1 MKKYAIEI
9 KWSMIFMGV
18 SLLWLLIE
26 RLVGLHDQ
34 YIHLH
39 PYLTMLFI
47 IPAIWMYVLALKDK
61 KNYCYGGQMT
71 FVQGFLTGMIIT
83 LILTA
88 VSPLTQYVVSE
99 YLTPNFFDNAITYS
113 LKTGYHKTEAEAK
126 AYFSYENYA
135 LQSTIS
141 AFIWGLLT
149 SLVVAFF
156 VKTKK
161 NLI

>member
-9 KWSMIFMGV
+9 KWSMIFIGI
-18 SLLWLLIE
+18 SLAWLLIE
-26 RLVGLHDQ
+26 RLVGLHDK

-39 PYLTMLFI
+39 QYLTLLFM

-61 KNYCYGGQMT
+61 KNYCYNGQMT
-71 FVQGFLTGMIIT
+71 FVQGFLTGIIIT
-83 LILTA
+83 LIITA
-88 VSPLTQYVVSE
+88 ISPLTQYVVSE
-99 YLTPNFFDNAITYS
+99 YVTPDFFENATAYS
-113 LKTGYHKTEAEAK
+113 LKTGDHKTEAEAK
-126 AYFSYENYA
+126 AYFNYENYA
-135 LQSTIS
+135 LQATIA
-141 AFIWGLLT
+141 AFIWGLIT